1 MANLMTK
8 QQQRIADSIATVKT
22 GKQSAKYYNLAVADS
37 TAGLE
42 SLAEKGIEAQILTN
56 FQRIMDSDLGQ
67 QLTTSA
73 NFGPYVMELWPVV
86 TAWYPDFPLKD
97 LISVQSMDKPLA
109 YLAFSKLLAGTNK
122 APTVVGEEVET
133 PLGKRKIRGS
143 YPTGEIMGEEIP
155 ATQMEND
162 GTNTLALLHYCPL
175 NLHADYPQKIR
186 IEITGGANAGT
197 YVYFSASGNTITLAK
212 STTPT
217 VASNITIDIQSGA
230 ITIPETTKQVTK
242 IKANYVWNL
251 DYADD
256 MKIPTVTEDIT
267 LEIMEAIP
275 RAIGM
280 KWTMF
285 SEYLKTQFGTDIR
298 EENTKRILNL
308 LYQYQVRYVLDT
320 MYDYATGN
328 NSTPVV
334 LNIPGATTMSVEVKS
349 QEVQKELK
357 KIATDIEYASGRV
370 EGNRIVCGKNF
381 KTFVESLPST
391 LFQRKATPQGFSG
404 PREIG
409 TYGTFKVYFDP
420 FRDDEDALM
429 TYRGDEWYDSTMYLG
444 VFMPITPT
452 DAVALGVQVR
462 EAFCSMEA
470 YKLHKPS
477 CIYKIKVKFV

>member
-1 MANLMTK
+1 MTS
-8 QQQRIADSIATVKT
+8 QQKKIADALSVVKS
-22 GKQSAKYYNLAVADS
+22 GKQSSKYFNMAIADS
-37 TAGLE
+37 TAGLN
-42 SLAEKGIEAQILTN
+42 SLAEKGTEAQILTN

-67 QLTTSA
+67 QLTTSS

-97 LISVQSMDKPLA
+97 LISVQPMDKPLA
-109 YLAFSKLLAGTNK
+109 YLAFSKLLAGTSK
-122 APTVVGEEVET
+122 APTAVGEEVET

-143 YPTGEIMGEEIP
+143 YSTGEIMGEEIP

-175 NLHADYPQKIR
+175 NLRGDYAKKIR
-186 IEITGGANAGT
+186 LEIQGGANAAI

-212 STTPT
+212 ASAPT
-217 VASNITIDIQSGA
+217 AASPITIDIQSGA
-230 ITIPETTKQVTK
+230 VTIPETTKQVTL

-256 MKIPTVTEDIT
+256 MKIPTVQEDIT
-267 LEIMEAIP
+267 LKIMEAIP

-285 SEYLKTQFGTDIR
+285 SEYLKKTQFGTDIR

-320 MYDYATGN
+320 MYDYSTGHGA
-328 NSTPVV
+328 SPVTI
-334 LNIPGATTMSVEVKS
+334 NIPGSTVMSVEVKS

-357 KIATDIEYASGRV
+357 KVATDIEYASGRV

-381 KTFVESLPST
+381 KTFVESLPNT
-391 LFQRKATPQGFSG
+391 LFTRKATPQGFSG

-420 FRDDEDALM
+420 FRGDDEAFM
-429 TYRGDEWYDSTMYLG
+429 TYKGDEWYDSTMYLG

-452 DAVALGVQVR
+452 DAIALGVQVR

-470 YKLHKPS
+470 YDFDKPS
-477 CIYKIKVKFV
+477 CVYKMKVNLS